1 MNKIHFHLA
10 TMPPRIE
17 ALKDSI
23 PSILPQ
29 CDKLFVYLNCFGGHI
44 PDILKHPKITIYE
57 SEKEFDGDGNLG
69 DVGKFYG
76 CDDWEPGYHFTVDD
90 KLIYPPTYTRDM
102 IAAIEKHGR
111 KAVVSIHG
119 RNFFTT
125 RKCKSYYFDVERF
138 FGCLQNHPEQ
148 FVHEI
153 GTGVMAFHTDTIKI
167 SMDWFPRINMT
178 DILLSVE
185 LQKRNI
191 PMLLAAHKTGY
202 IRISTRH
209 DDTYSI
215 HAQCNR
221 KDQVQTDLVNSIRW
235 RINSCEKV
243 KESSPA

>member
-1 MNKIHFHLA
+1 MA
-10 TMPPRIE
+10 TMPPRVE

-23 PSILPQ
+23 PTILPQ
-29 CDKLFVYLNCFGGHI
+29 CDKLFVYLNSFNGNI
-44 PDILKHPKITIYE
+44 PDILKHPKIVLFE

-90 KLIYPPTYTRDM
+90 KLIYPESYAVDM
-102 IAAIEKHGR
+102 IKNIEKYGR
-111 KAVVSIHG
+111 KAIVSLHG
-119 RNFFTT
+119 RTFFTT
-125 RKCKSYYFDVERF
+125 RQCKSYYFDVERF
-138 FGCLQNHPEQ
+138 FGCLQCHPEQ

-153 GTGVMAFHTDTIKI
+153 GTGVMAFHTDTIRV
-167 SMDWFPRINMT
+167 SMDFFPKINMT

-185 LQKRNI
+185 LQKLKI
-191 PMLLAAHKTGY
+191 PMLLGAHKQGY

-221 KDQVQTDLVNSIRW
+221 KDKPQTDLVNSIKW
-235 RINSCEKV
+235 QINTCPV
-243 KESSPA
+243 KNPD